1 DLCPRPPGPVA
12 TPSFASPPPSIDHKG
27 SSDRG
32 TMPRST
38 VEHGPRQLR
47 RLSAESL
54 QQDRME
60 LSSLPY
66 LRRASLL
73 IMLQHQLH
81 SLSSSE
87 FDSTP
92 TALHSE
98 SERFWSSSDGAVGG
112 ANAAPSP
119 SPGCH
124 CGPYFTLIIASRI
137 LSKRVG
143 SSLTLAAYGS
153 TRTLTDDQP
162 CIAQYRSFSLAKTW
176 ALSMSSAIAFV

>member
-1 DLCPRPPGPVA
+1 GPVA
-12 TPSFASPPPSIDHKG
+12 TPSFASPPPSIEHKG

-47 RLSAESL
+47 RLSADPCSKIGWNY
-54 QQDRME
+54 RAF
-60 LSSLPY
+60 PIAG
-66 LRRASLL
+66 RASLL
-73 IMLQHQLH
+73 IMLHQLLG
-81 SLSSSE
+81 LSSSE
-87 FDSTP
+87 LDSTP

-143 SSLTLAAYGS
+143 SSLT
-153 TRTLTDDQP
+153 
-162 CIAQYRSFSLAKTW
+162 
-176 ALSMSSAIAFV
+176 

>member
-1 DLCPRPPGPVA
+1 
-12 TPSFASPPPSIDHKG
+12 SPPPSIEHKG

-47 RLSAESL
+47 RLSADPCSKIGWNYRAFPSPGRALL
-54 QQDRME
+54 QLM
-60 LSSLPY
+60 P
-66 LRRASLL
+66 
-73 IMLQHQLH
+73 QHQLLV
-81 SLSSSE
+81 LSSSK

-98 SERFWSSSDGAVGG
+98 SERFWSSSDGAGGG

-143 SSLTLAAYGS
+143 SSLT
-153 TRTLTDDQP
+153 
-162 CIAQYRSFSLAKTW
+162 
-176 ALSMSSAIAFV
+176 

>member
-1 DLCPRPPGPVA
+1 AFVRK
-12 TPSFASPPPSIDHKG
+12 PPPSIEHKG

-32 TMPRST
+32 L
-38 VEHGPRQLR
+38 HGGAW
-47 RLSAESL
+47 SAPAAQAVCGSL

-60 LSSLPY
+60 LSIFPY
-66 LRRASLL
+66 RWACFVADNAATSIAWLC
-73 IMLQHQLH
+73 Q
-81 SLSSSE
+81 SSE

-143 SSLTLAAYGS
+143 SSLT
-153 TRTLTDDQP
+153 
-162 CIAQYRSFSLAKTW
+162 
-176 ALSMSSAIAFV
+176 